1 LRVTHPP
8 DTEWGLVIENSRTN
22 SNTVSK
28 DGSGVT
34 LMRARFAMLDASV
47 ETIALRLAFAT
58 RPWQTVAEWDVGDG
72 PAELDGGRYGPLMI
86 SPPHHEP
93 RWGKGSVTVEHA
105 PIRTAAGQM
114 IAIDDAGNRHVQK
127 LINQDN
133 NDAGDSVTTFV
144 FDVPHEKIKRVILQV
159 REFDKHVVAR
169 DISIS
174 PDVKSAPKIEVID
187 APQRKGEAGKR

>member
-1 LRVTHPP
+1 MYTPP
-8 DTEWGLVIENSRTN
+8 AAVHI
-22 SNTVSK
+22 
-28 DGSGVT
+28 
-34 LMRARFAMLDASV
+34 
-47 ETIALRLAFAT
+47 
-58 RPWQTVAEWDVGDG
+58 PGDG
-72 PAELDGGRYGPLMI
+72 ASND
-86 SPPHHEP
+86 HD
-93 RWGKGSVTVEHA
+93 A

-114 IAIDDAGNRHVQK
+114 IAVDDAGNRHVQK

-144 FDVPHEKIKRVILQV
+144 FDVPHEKFKRVILQV

-174 PDVKSAPKIEVID
+174 PDVKSAPKIKVMD